1 MSPRK
6 HKAQVTFKFF
16 YFLKYLQF
24 GLTYLPNVKS
34 VVVKKK
40 KKRSVPPNTFPLP
53 ALVIIDFSVT

>member
-6 HKAQVTFKFF
+6 HKAQVIFKFF

-40 KKRSVPPNTFPLP
+40 RSVPPNTFPLP